1 MYIISVILTKL
12 LKIKGI
18 TYRHQEIDEVFKI
31 LELSR
36 YQSVFYLTPY
46 FKIC

>member
-36 YQSVFYLTPY
+36 YQNVFYLTPY